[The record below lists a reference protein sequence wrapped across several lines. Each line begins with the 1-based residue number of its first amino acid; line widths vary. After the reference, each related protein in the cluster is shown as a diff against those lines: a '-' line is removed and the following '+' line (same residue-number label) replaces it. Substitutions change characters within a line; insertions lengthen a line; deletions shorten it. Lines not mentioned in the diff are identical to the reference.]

1 LSSSVSAFGAKFVV
15 VRSYHLLKKKI
26 GKLNFLD
33 EMGNIQSMIVDES
46 YKSGIIPTQISLE
59 CGVG

>member
-1 LSSSVSAFGAKFVV
+1 
-15 VRSYHLLKKKI
+15 
-26 GKLNFLD
+26 
-33 EMGNIQSMIVDES
+33 MGNIQSMIVDES